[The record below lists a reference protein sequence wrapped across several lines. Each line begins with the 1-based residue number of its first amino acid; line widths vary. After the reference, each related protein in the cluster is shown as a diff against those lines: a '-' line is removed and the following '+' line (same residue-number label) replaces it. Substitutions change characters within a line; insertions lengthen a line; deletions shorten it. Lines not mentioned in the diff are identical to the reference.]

1 MAVKP
6 IETKYVDRPEI
17 SETFADHVENFFYDG
32 TTLRLE
38 FCVRRFDEIK
48 QPNAPTGRRY
58 PVCRLV
64 LTSDAA
70 INLFNQLQKLVGAM
84 EQKGLVK
91 RDPPPVTPKL
101 NA

>member
-1 MAVKP
+1 MATKP
-6 IETKYVDRPEI
+6 IETKYVDMPEI

-38 FCVRRFDEIK
+38 FCVRRFEELK
-48 QPNAPTGRRY
+48 PPNAPTGRRY

-64 LTSDAA
+64 LTNEAA
-70 INLFNQLQKLVGAM
+70 IGLFQKLQKLVGAM
-84 EQKGLVK
+84 VQKGLVK
-91 RDPPPVTPKL
+91 RDQPPVTPKL

>member
-1 MAVKP
+1 VAVKP

-17 SETFADHVENFFYDG
+17 SEAFADHFENLFYDG

-38 FCVRRFDEIK
+38 FCVRRFDELK
-48 QPNAPTGRRY
+48 QPEAPTGRRY

-64 LTSDAA
+64 LSNDAA
-70 INLFNQLQKLVGAM
+70 LNLFNQLQKLVGAM

-91 RDPPPVTPKL
+91 RESPPKAKPGT
-101 NA
+101 